1 MAIGLLVV
9 LGGCFAQKQRYR
21 PLFEQN
27 TTPLTMRHSALES
40 HKRMIHVW
48 RGLRENNPDLYA
60 IRARLDNAWSRDPGW
75 FEPYWGW
82 GIFRLVQAGQT
93 QPSLFTVECF
103 TDSVRY
109 LFMARSMDSFPD
121 DEKLNID
128 MDIANSL
135 NGLGACLLV
144 LKEKDQANRA
154 LVHARDILASATPL
168 TEDSKPRYFELQA
181 YCMFYLGD
189 IAAAKEAAN
198 EALKYGASLP
208 EDFMAELAAASEELK

>member
-1 MAIGLLVV
+1 
-9 LGGCFAQKQRYR
+9 
-21 PLFEQN
+21 
-27 TTPLTMRHSALES
+27 
-40 HKRMIHVW
+40 
-48 RGLRENNPDLYA
+48 
-60 IRARLDNAWSRDPGW
+60 
-75 FEPYWGW
+75 
-82 GIFRLVQAGQT
+82 
-93 QPSLFTVECF
+93 
-103 TDSVRY
+103 
-109 LFMARSMDSFPD
+109 MDSFPD